1 MCKFILA
8 SASPRRRE
16 ILNNIGMEFEVLV
29 SMADESKI
37 DRNLEPE
44 MLVLELSM
52 LKATDV
58 AASLKGDYFVIGA
71 DTVVSLDGKILEK
84 PIDEEDARRML
95 ENLSGKTHS
104 VYTGVCIY
112 STKTGKAVSKFQ
124 KTDVKFKKLSRR
136 KIEAYIESKEP
147 MDKAGSYGIQG
158 KGALLIDEI
167 KGDYFNV
174 VGLPISLL
182 ADMFYDEFGIEI

>member
-16 ILNNIGMEFEVLV
+16 ILNNVGMEFEVLV

-58 AASLKGDYFVIGA
+58 ASSLKGDCYVIGA

-84 PIDEEDARRML
+84 PADEEDARRML
-95 ENLSGKTHS
+95 EAFSGKTHS

-124 KTDVKFKKLSRR
+124 KTDVKFKKLSKQ

-182 ADMFYDEFGIEI
+182 ADMFFDEFGIEI

>member
-182 ADMFYDEFGIEI
+182 ADMFFDEFGIEI

>member
-16 ILNNIGMEFEVLV
+16 ILNNVGMEFEVLV

-58 AASLKGDYFVIGA
+58 ATSLKGDCYVIGA

-84 PIDEEDARRML
+84 PADEEDARRML
-95 ENLSGKTHS
+95 EDLSGKTHS

-124 KTDVKFKKLSRR
+124 KTDVKFKKLSKQ

-167 KGDYFNV
+167 RGDYFNV
-174 VGLPISLL
+174 VGLPVSLL